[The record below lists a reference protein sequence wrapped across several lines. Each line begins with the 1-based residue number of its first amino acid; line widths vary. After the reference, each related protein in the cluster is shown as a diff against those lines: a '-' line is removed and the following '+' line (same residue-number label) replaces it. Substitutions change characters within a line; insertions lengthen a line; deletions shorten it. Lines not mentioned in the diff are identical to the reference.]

1 MADSIAY
8 WKNFWRDLEIHGPE
22 IIIPEWHTSNEGV
35 FNNLAVG
42 NNIWVIVQA
51 GDDYPDE
58 WRLLQK
64 VNIESLEID
73 TREDKYEVEEYGHFH
88 ADGDKELSK
97 IFDIDDQKDFTPILH
112 HLEFAR
118 GRRLNARGKLVGRSF
133 QSLRPLTENDGR
145 LLEAYSKSLKLM
157 FG

>member
-1 MADSIAY
+1 MTDHISY
-8 WKNFWRDLEIHGPE
+8 WKNYWRDLEIHGPE
-22 IIIPEWHTSNEGV
+22 IIIPEWHTSNERV
-35 FNNLAVG
+35 FNNLVVG
-42 NNIWVIVQA
+42 NSIWVIIWA

-64 VNIESLEID
+64 VYIKSLGID
-73 TREDKYEVEEYGHFH
+73 TRDGKYEVEEYGHFH
-88 ADGDKELSK
+88 ADGDKELSNV
-97 IFDIDDQKDFTPILH
+97 FDIENQEDLTPLLH
-112 HLEFAR
+112 HLEFGR
-118 GRRLNARGKLVGRSF
+118 GKGMTARGKLIGRSF